1 MVLSSLAVLL
11 ANATSISK
19 VDNFEILILDNA
31 SVDADREFLN
41 NNVSFARVV
50 RSEVRVS
57 FGEANNLLAEIATGD
72 YLLFLNSDAFITSSG
87 VERLMSELESD
98 ADAVAVAPTLFFPNG
113 IVQEAG
119 GAWLADGSVIQLGK
133 GLASV
138 PDVDIS
144 ALRPYRSAS
153 CLMVRREAFERVG
166 GFSYVFEPAYF
177 EDTFLCAELS
187 LVGRIQTIPSVKVV
201 HLEGFTTNKIEHRSN
216 KEISISLNRQK
227 FVERVKN
234 LDLISSPNA
243 LSQTKHNSSTRPK
256 ALLVSPYG
264 LMIGGGEQYLLT
276 LAAHLAVTHE
286 VILAYPQVPSKFRF
300 RRVLFDLGIGE
311 FEASLVDFSEAL
323 WLRPDV
329 LISMGNSL
337 LPNFPPIGKHSVY
350 HCQFPFPDG
359 DSDSRLRLSWAEQYK
374 ALVVNS
380 PFSADHTS
388 AKLRQNPWI
397 DRTHVIYPPVNAKDF
412 SSVKEKPEPQV
423 SAKFRIV
430 SVGRFFEGQ
439 HCKNQLEMV
448 RAFAE
453 LTREF
458 TDIELTLFGGVAPD
472 SASVNYLRK
481 VTGLVGSKSISVRPD
496 ASRRSVLTEINRSH
510 LYWHAAGLGV
520 SEDEPWRMEH
530 FGIAPIEAC
539 QLGVFPLVHDSG
551 GVGRNLRT
559 LSDGCVYRDFEEL
572 VSMTASLIERDD
584 LPVGRDEIERFG
596 NVFSVE
602 NFNENWDI
610 LLSSLLE
617 D

>member
-1 MVLSSLAVLL
+1 
-11 ANATSISK
+11 
-19 VDNFEILILDNA
+19 LDNA
-31 SVDADREFLN
+31 SIESDREFLSDN
-41 NNVSFARVV
+41 ISVARVI
-50 RSEVRVS
+50 RSDVRVS
-57 FGEANNLLAEIATGD
+57 FGEANNILAEVASGD
-72 YLLFLNSDAFITSSG
+72 YLLFLNSDAFVTANGVDRLIAELDSDSG
-87 VERLMSELESD
+87 C
-98 ADAVAVAPTLFFPNG
+98 AAVAPTLYFPNG
-113 IVQEAG
+113 IVQESG
-119 GAWLADGSVIQLGK
+119 GAWFADGSVIQFGK
-133 GLASV
+133 GLTSA
-138 PDVDIS
+138 PTVDL
-144 ALRPYRSAS
+144 ATLRPYRSAS
-153 CLMVRREAFERVG
+153 CLMVRRDAFERVG

-177 EDTFLCAELS
+177 EDTFLCAELA
-187 LVGRIQTIPSVKVV
+187 LVGEIRTVSSVKVV

-216 KEISISLNRQK
+216 KEISISLNRKK

-234 LDLISSPNA
+234 LDLITSPSASTRQKN
-243 LSQTKHNSSTRPK
+243 HNSTRPT

-276 LAAHLAVTHE
+276 LAAHLAVNHD
-286 VILAYPQVPSKFRF
+286 VVLAYPTVPSRFRF
-300 RRVLFDLGIGE
+300 RRVLFDLGIRE

-323 WLRPDV
+323 WLRPEV

-359 DSDSRLRLSWAEQYK
+359 DADNRLRFSWAEQYE

-380 PFSADHTS
+380 PFTADNTS
-388 AKLRQNPWI
+388 AGVEQNPWI
-397 DRTHVIYPPVNAKDF
+397 NRVHVISPPVNATGF
-412 SSVKEKPEPQV
+412 SSGAEKIALPI
-423 SAKFRIV
+423 SNKFRIV

-472 SASVNYLRK
+472 SGSVNYLRK

-496 ASRRSVLTEINRSH
+496 ASRESVLTGIQRSN

-530 FGIAPIEAC
+530 FGISPIEAC
-539 QLGVFPLVHDSG
+539 QLGVLPLVHDSG
-551 GVGRNLRT
+551 GVGPNLRT
-559 LSDGCVYRDFEEL
+559 LSNSCVYRDLDEL
-572 VSMTASLIERDD
+572 VSKTRSLVESRD
-584 LPVGRDEIERFG
+584 LPVSKEEIERFG
-596 NVFSVE
+596 NSFSVE